1 MNKWTGLLEQIER
14 YLRTQNNEDLCNDS
28 ADLIDFIETVRDDE
42 LIRRMEQADDKQRE
56 MHRKPFPL
64 ASVVLLDIK
73 TCVQSTQH
81 TKPRKSQG
89 NGFSDTYINQRR

>member
-1 MNKWTGLLEQIER
+1 MNNLTNLLEQIER

-42 LIRRMEQADDKQRE
+42 LIRRMEQADDKQKTSRNAI
-56 MHRKPFPL
+56 PL
-64 ASVVLLDIK
+64 ASVMPLDIK
-73 TCVQSTQH
+73 TCIWSTQY

-89 NGFSDTYINQRR
+89 NGFSDTYNN